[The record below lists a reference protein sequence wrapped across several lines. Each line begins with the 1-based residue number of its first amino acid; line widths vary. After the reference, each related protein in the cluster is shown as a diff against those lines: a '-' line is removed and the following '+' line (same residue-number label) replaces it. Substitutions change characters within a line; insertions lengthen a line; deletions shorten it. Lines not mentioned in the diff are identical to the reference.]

1 MPSAAPSLTP
11 DTVHLEKDVQL
22 VYLCTLRTA
31 ANESCRDMNNIKYA
45 SGNSNADHHLTPFQI
60 FLCKLAQIC
69 DTRRGGDT
77 ITAMVALK
85 GTEGTKGPTYLFAS
99 NNRKEVELHGMKELL
114 VDLLS
119 DVRNLGNLADK
130 ALQRHVLWRVLEFG
144 FDRVESHIRHLLDA
158 IAGCI
163 EKCSQRGEASGS
175 STIMQLRQL
184 EERAKFPCDMSGDN
198 AKSKFLSDCSLLLK
212 AIQSAKESNFGKT
225 IEDRARDEDPDASLP
240 WRELRH
246 HLGRLH
252 SYRQAADSIVNVA
265 KDRPEMVTNFTIDYI
280 SSSKQVKLP
289 MPRPS
294 PSPPDLIQDAFP
306 DLIIDDYECELDDLR
321 EHGLDRNIRV
331 QLYLHQK
338 MKRLVHCEVLLHDYL
353 VRQKVDKPTKF
364 WNDSMFIATSKPP
377 CRLCDY
383 YFKAADNNFQVQSSH
398 GNTYPRWRLP
408 DINKEEGAEAVERQQ
423 ELLEEIVEQLELDTL
438 KLLKEKEAQWKRW
451 DSATGWRTAQ
461 SVAPGPAGLGRGYA
475 ASSSGSPES
484 VLGPSDGNGRSSSP
498 ADGSDYSDV
507 GVAL

>member
-1 MPSAAPSLTP
+1 
-11 DTVHLEKDVQL
+11 
-22 VYLCTLRTA
+22 
-31 ANESCRDMNNIKYA
+31 
-45 SGNSNADHHLTPFQI
+45 
-60 FLCKLAQIC
+60 
-69 DTRRGGDT
+69 
-77 ITAMVALK
+77 
-85 GTEGTKGPTYLFAS
+85 
-99 NNRKEVELHGMKELL
+99 
-114 VDLLS
+114 
-119 DVRNLGNLADK
+119 
-130 ALQRHVLWRVLEFG
+130 
-144 FDRVESHIRHLLDA
+144 
-158 IAGCI
+158 
-163 EKCSQRGEASGS
+163 
-175 STIMQLRQL
+175 
-184 EERAKFPCDMSGDN
+184 
-198 AKSKFLSDCSLLLK
+198 
-212 AIQSAKESNFGKT
+212 
-225 IEDRARDEDPDASLP
+225 
-240 WRELRH
+240 
-246 HLGRLH
+246 
-252 SYRQAADSIVNVA
+252 
-265 KDRPEMVTNFTIDYI
+265 MVTNFTIDYI

-294 PSPPDLIQDAFP
+294 PSPPDLIQDALP
-306 DLIIDDYECELDDLR
+306 DLIIDDYECEIDDLR